1 MRRRLHGTAS
11 RMPWWPR
18 TRNAAERVSIIVAQR
33 RLGVIVLNTRP
44 RRWLFAATVLCIVVA
59 LMFALGERVRTSAR
73 AQLERELHAQFNS
86 QMLCRGEVDGDIC
99 LDSANLG
106 RCLSGEY
113 IDYRTVWKRVHG
125 EDEVR
130 DLLQAK
136 LDELGSPRRLS
147 NWLACQGFTVFYDFP
162 PMTPQPPGRLALVVQ
177 VRWINGFSAFT
188 LTRYPF
194 PLKYF
199 AEPAKA
205 AFAIRIQNMT
215 ILPMNITGTTVFN

>member
-1 MRRRLHGTAS
+1 MAKPPARSRRTIVRLA
-11 RMPWWPR
+11 
-18 TRNAAERVSIIVAQR
+18 VIVAS
-33 RLGVIVLNTRP
+33 
-44 RRWLFAATVLCIVVA
+44 VA
-59 LMFALGERVRTSAR
+59 LFFALGEWVRASSR
-73 AQLERELHAQFNS
+73 AELERELRAQFDS
-86 QMLCRGEVDGDIC
+86 EMLCEGEVDGDIC

-106 RCLSGEY
+106 WCPSGEY

-136 LDELGSPRRLS
+136 LDKLESPRRLS

-162 PMTPQPPGRLALVVQ
+162 PMTPQPPGRLALIVQ
-177 VRWINGFSAFT
+177 VRWINGFSAFS

-194 PLKYF
+194 PIKYF

-205 AFAIRIQNMT
+205 AFVVRLQDMT
-215 ILPMNITGTTVFN
+215 ILPMAITGTTVFN